1 MKRTFENDLPIY
13 MGKNYIFFKSTFL
26 QWIEIISEVKDL
38 NPLYLLEN
46 ARKKNLSNTG
56 TQSHIT
62 PQPLNRLILL
72 TLRGVRQKQNL
83 SFI

>member
-1 MKRTFENDLPIY
+1 MQLQKGSQSIVPSRKR
-13 MGKNYIFFKSTFL
+13 S
-26 QWIEIISEVKDL
+26 
-38 NPLYLLEN
+38 
-46 ARKKNLSNTG
+46 KKNLSNTG

-62 PQPLNRLILL
+62 PHPPNRLILL